1 MGFESFR
8 VELRGGRKTYRGA
21 SEAIR
26 DLDHLTIDP
35 DSIRT
40 SGSMFFLLND
50 GNHVVEIELMDSP
63 VKLSCRFTLCHPPS
77 IDSVFLGL
85 VRQLMSQLGME
96 ARICD
101 DVPPEHA
108 RSFSVNEFDDFSAA
122 ATRCIA
128 SRRLEWISFFGTE
141 LTAATTS
148 EAHARI
154 ILPHCRGGVAKLD

>member
-26 DLDHLTIDP
+26 EVDHLTIDP

-40 SGSMFFLLND
+40 LGSMFFLLND

-77 IDSVFLGL
+77 IDAVFLRL
-85 VRQLMSQLGME
+85 VKQLMTLLGME

-108 RSFSVNEFDDFSAA
+108 HSFSVDDFDDFSAV
-122 ATRCIA
+122 ATRRIA
-128 SRRLEWISFFGTE
+128 SRRLEWISVFGTE
-141 LTAATTS
+141 LAAATTS
-148 EAHARI
+148 EA
-154 ILPHCRGGVAKLD
+154 